1 MEVSEKSAV
10 QQIPNL
16 IKLETGFKA
25 GRVPGGKASDSA
37 WRNDKVVLSPKARE
51 ISDAKHKLVNMPD
64 IRQEKVGDIRHR
76 IKSGTYVVK
85 GDKVALHMLK
95 ESVLNQ
101 RISA

>member
-10 QQIPNL
+10 QRIPNL

-25 GRVPGGKASDSA
+25 GRNPGGPAAGSA

-51 ISDAKHKLVNMPD
+51 INDAKQRLMNMPD
-64 IRQEKVGDIRHR
+64 IRQQKVGDIRCR
-76 IKSGTYVVK
+76 IKRGTYVVK
-85 GDKVALHMLK
+85 GDKVAFHMLK

>member
-25 GRVPGGKASDSA
+25 GRNPGGSAADAA

-51 ISDAKHKLVNMPD
+51 INDAKQKLMNMPD
-64 IRQEKVGDIRHR
+64 IRQQKVGDIRRR
-76 IKSGTYVVK
+76 IESGTYVVK

-101 RISA
+101 RIIA

>member
-1 MEVSEKSAV
+1 MEVSGKSDV

-16 IKLETGFKA
+16 IKLETGYKA
-25 GRVPGGKASDSA
+25 GRNSGGSAADAA

-51 ISDAKHKLVNMPD
+51 INDAKQKLMNMPD
-64 IRQEKVGDIRHR
+64 IRQKKVGDIRYQ
-76 IKSGTYVVK
+76 INSGTYVVK
-85 GDKVALHMLK
+85 GDKVAFQLLK

>member
-25 GRVPGGKASDSA
+25 GRNPGGSASDSA

-51 ISDAKHKLVNMPD
+51 INDAKQKLMNMPD
-64 IRQEKVGDIRHR
+64 IRQQKVGELRHR
-76 IKSGTYVVK
+76 IESGTYVVK

-101 RISA
+101 CITA